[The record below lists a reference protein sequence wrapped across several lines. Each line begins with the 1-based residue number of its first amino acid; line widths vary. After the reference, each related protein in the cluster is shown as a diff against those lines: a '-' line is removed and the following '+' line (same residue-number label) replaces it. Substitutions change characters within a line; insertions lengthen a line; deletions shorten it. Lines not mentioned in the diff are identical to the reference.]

1 MRREDFESE
10 AAWQY
15 WRTLETSHLS
25 QLMLVMVQFNPEL
38 AKSTPSEALPAT
50 NGRPGSVYSH
60 YSSGRPDS
68 YYASGSTQRHTS
80 VSSRH
85 SVVSLGPS
93 DPDGLYDA
101 LDGDDDIQVGFHF
114 TFIPPNPRKYYK
126 RLLEYCIAADLEAM
140 LSPAVGDDDKVSLGI
155 LSASHIELINECA
168 LRWRIGQP
176 YRVACFLDIVR
187 QFYER
192 NEVPLECVP
201 EALNNIT
208 RVLNEIELE
217 KWARQDVD
225 YLAQIYGG
233 LFSTFLSHL
242 YHTLESLP
250 QIKSSDLA
258 PYLSILE
265 TVRDSGLLERYD
277 VDVAERL
284 TEIQNQVKEVSARFY
299 GQKLQELQQ
308 APGVNRALPLLLMTD
323 EIEKNAK
330 LLDKRFPEP
339 ILGYVVTS
347 TEYSCA
353 HYIRQASRYRVFDV
367 GSASAPLSHGLGR
380 LQEATLRGFD
390 ERSHARRTHSGHL
403 LIIPSN

>member
-15 WRTLETSHLS
+15 WKHLETSHLS
-25 QLMLVMVQFNPEL
+25 QLMVVMVQFNPEL
-38 AKSTPSEALPAT
+38 AKSTPSEALPSTAQ
-50 NGRPGSVYSH
+50 NGRPGSVYSNF
-60 YSSGRPDS
+60 SAGPRDS
-68 YYASGSTQRHTS
+68 YYASGSAQRHVS

-85 SVVSLGPS
+85 SVASLGGLGPS
-93 DPDGLYDA
+93 DPDGVSDA
-101 LDGDDDIQVGFHF
+101 LDGDDEIQVGFHF

-140 LSPAVGDDDKVSLGI
+140 LSPAVGDDDEVSLGI
-155 LSASHIELINECA
+155 LSPAHIELINECA

-201 EALNNIT
+201 EAMHNIA
-208 RVLNEIELE
+208 RVTSEIDLE
-217 KWARQDVD
+217 KWPKQDVD

-233 LFSTFLSHL
+233 LFSTFLSQL
-242 YHTLESLP
+242 YHALDGLP
-250 QIKSSDLA
+250 QIKPSDLA

-277 VDVAERL
+277 VDVAERIG
-284 TEIQNQVKEVSARFY
+284 EIQGQVREVSARYY
-299 GQKLQELQQ
+299 GQKMHELQS

-339 ILGYVVTS
+339 LLGCVLWYFHCFV
-347 TEYSCA
+347 
-353 HYIRQASRYRVFDV
+353 
-367 GSASAPLSHGLGR
+367 
-380 LQEATLRGFD
+380 
-390 ERSHARRTHSGHL
+390 
-403 LIIPSN
+403 

>member
-38 AKSTPSEALPAT
+38 AKSTPSEALPPT
-50 NGRPGSVYSH
+50 NGRPGSVYST

-68 YYASGSTQRHTS
+68 YYASGSAQRQPS
-80 VSSRH
+80 ISSRH
-85 SVVSLGPS
+85 SVVSIGPS
-93 DPDGLYDA
+93 DPDGLYNA
-101 LDGDDDIQVGFHF
+101 LDGDDEIQVGFHF

-126 RLLEYCIAADLEAM
+126 RLLEYCITADLEAM
-140 LSPAVGDDDKVSLGI
+140 LSPAVGDDDEVSLGI
-155 LSASHIELINECA
+155 LSPAHIELINECA

-201 EALNNIT
+201 EALHNIT
-208 RVLNEIELE
+208 RVTSEIELE
-217 KWARQDVD
+217 KWAKQDCD
-225 YLAQIYGG
+225 YLAQVYGSI
-233 LFSTFLSHL
+233 FSTFLSHL
-242 YHTLESLP
+242 YHTLEGLP
-250 QIKSSDLA
+250 QIKPSDVA

-265 TVRDSGLLERYD
+265 IVRHSGLLERYD
-277 VDVAERL
+277 VDVAARIA
-284 TEIQNQVKEVSARFY
+284 EIQGQVREVSARWY
-299 GQKLQELQQ
+299 GQKLQELQA

-339 ILGYVVTS
+339 VLGYVATDCGS
-347 TEYSCA
+347 
-353 HYIRQASRYRVFDV
+353 HLYI
-367 GSASAPLSHGLGR
+367 
-380 LQEATLRGFD
+380 
-390 ERSHARRTHSGHL
+390 
-403 LIIPSN
+403 